1 MQKPRA
7 PGQGALLH
15 CTINHARICA
25 AHNRAQIHDHCP
37 EASQMS
43 KQTAFEDITKAQ
55 QIIMDAIDK
64 TTRAN
69 LAAVEKMMDLNKQRF
84 SSLGESSDPADFVAK
99 QSTAFKEYAEEMN
112 QQFETLAAIGNESR
126 EQLMAL
132 GQDFAKNLNFT
143 SVFEVPQTKG
153 RSRSKSGAKSA

>member
-1 MQKPRA
+1 M
-7 PGQGALLH
+7 
-15 CTINHARICA
+15 T
-25 AHNRAQIHDHCP
+25 
-37 EASQMS
+37 

-69 LAAVEKMMDLNKQRF
+69 LASVEKMMDLNKQRL
-84 SSLGESSDPADFVAK
+84 SSAADLSDPSDFVAK
-99 QSTAFKEYAEEMN
+99 QSTAFKAYAEQMN

-126 EQLMAL
+126 EQLMEL

-143 SVFEVPQTKG
+143 NFFEVPQAQGRTKA
-153 RSRSKSGAKSA
+153 KSGAKSA

>member
-1 MQKPRA
+1 M
-7 PGQGALLH
+7 
-15 CTINHARICA
+15 TIAR
-25 AHNRAQIHDHCP
+25 RQ
-37 EASQMS
+37 SKMT
-43 KQTAFEDITKAQ
+43 KQTAFEDMTKAQ

-84 SSLGESSDPADFVAK
+84 SSLGETSDPADFVAK
-99 QSTAFKEYAEEMN
+99 QSTVFKSYAEEMN

-126 EQLMAL
+126 EQLMEL

-143 SVFEVPQTKG
+143 SFFEAPKTKG
-153 RSRSKSGAKSA
+153 SAAKSKTGAKSA

>member
-1 MQKPRA
+1 MLGFVQ
-7 PGQGALLH
+7 
-15 CTINHARICA
+15 CTISPIE
-25 AHNRAQIHDHCP
+25 HDLKINCP